1 MVFKPAVSFSL
12 PRSLIIILI
21 MCSSCK
27 AYIVRLQELPFRAAG
42 ATLQH
47 SRLLCS
53 YIPTSE
59 NINTHHSY
67 THPTTLLIH
76 SYISTHHS
84 YTHQYTP
91 VQKYILYQYISIH
104 YSYTIYTP
112 VQQYILQ
119 HPTLYHTA
127 PWSCTIYHSA
137 HCLHFIGK
145 PFLGLWPKLW
155 GVGVKSPNFCF
166 LSTLHSYPQLF
177 SENTN
182 SVTYFDVYVA
192 YLTK

>member
-1 MVFKPAVSFSL
+1 MTVHDQTTIIIITL
-12 PRSLIIILI
+12 PQLSTIILI

-27 AYIVRLQELPFRAAG
+27 PYIGRLQELPFRAAG

-59 NINTHHSY
+59 NINTHQYIRTHHSY
-67 THPTTLLIH
+67 THSTTLLIH

-127 PWSCTIYHSA
+127 P
-137 HCLHFIGK
+137 
-145 PFLGLWPKLW
+145 
-155 GVGVKSPNFCF
+155 
-166 LSTLHSYPQLF
+166 
-177 SENTN
+177 
-182 SVTYFDVYVA
+182 
-192 YLTK
+192 

>member
-1 MVFKPAVSFSL
+1 MPPSN
-12 PRSLIIILI
+12 IHG
-21 MCSSCK
+21 CSVHTFLHQKTS
-27 AYIVRLQELPFRAAG
+27 IH
-42 ATLQH
+42 T
-47 SRLLCS
+47 S
-53 YIPTSE
+53 TSE
-59 NINTHHSY
+59 HIIVIHISTSV
-67 THPTTLLIH
+67 HPTTLLIH

-137 HCLHFIGK
+137 HCLHIIGK

-166 LSTLHSYPQLF
+166 LSTSTAIHNFLVKIQIQLHILMFMWHIWPNRL
-177 SENTN
+177 
-182 SVTYFDVYVA
+182 
-192 YLTK
+192 